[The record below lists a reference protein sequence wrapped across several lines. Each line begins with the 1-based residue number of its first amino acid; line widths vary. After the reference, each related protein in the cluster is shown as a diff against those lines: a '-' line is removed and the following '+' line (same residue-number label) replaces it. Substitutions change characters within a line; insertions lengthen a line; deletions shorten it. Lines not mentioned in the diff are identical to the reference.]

1 MSTEF
6 KWSSGTNYGSFV
18 GRWSRL
24 VAAEFIPWL
33 GVPAGATWIDVGCGT
48 GELTRAILN
57 IASPVR
63 VISLDPSEGYLEHAR
78 ASTDDTRVEFRRG
91 TDQDVRSLGVIAD
104 AVVAGLV
111 LNFVPDPVEALRAA
125 AETTAPRGL
134 IAAYVWDYAE
144 GMTMI
149 RHFWDAAVVEDPAA
163 VGKDEGVRFPI
174 CAPSALKAAFET
186 AGLNDVVTRPI
197 EVTGRYADF
206 DEYWTPFLSRE
217 GPAPGYLGSLPDERQ
232 ARLREIIRERL
243 PIATDGS
250 ITLTCRAW
258 AVRGLRS

>member
-1 MSTEF
+1 
-6 KWSSGTNYGSFV
+6 
-18 GRWSRL
+18 
-24 VAAEFIPWL
+24 
-33 GVPAGATWIDVGCGT
+33 
-48 GELTRAILN
+48 
-57 IASPVR
+57 
-63 VISLDPSEGYLEHAR
+63 
-78 ASTDDTRVEFRRG
+78 
-91 TDQDVRSLGVIAD
+91 
-104 AVVAGLV
+104 
-111 LNFVPDPVEALRAA
+111 VEALRAA
-125 AETTAPRGL
+125 AETTAPGGVV
-134 IAAYVWDYAE
+134 AAYVWDYAE